1 MRLRSEVF
9 VVEQD
14 CVYLDLDD
22 KDARSIHLL
31 ARDEHAKPGTAA
43 RAVVRLVPPGV
54 SYAEPSIGR
63 VATDLALR
71 GSGLG
76 VELMERAIRA
86 CHRHWPGRGIRISA
100 QQYLTGFYGRLG
112 FETVGE
118 GYMED
123 GIPHI
128 QMHRSWHDMD
138 DWRTLH
144 HEALDVF
151 EHHLLALPAAV
162 LQGTKASWGGL
173 QVLEH
178 LMRSEDGTWAYLMKK
193 SQADA
198 TALPPADVASDERG
212 WHLVKA
218 LLSDGQWKDPTPG
231 GMLSPEPDDR
241 LDVDAEMQRWR
252 ERLDGAYGKLASA
265 FGEDAW
271 WTVQVFNHPIAGKLS
286 LSDTLAFG
294 IAHVHHHVHQL
305 KRLNPLRA

>member
-22 KDARSIHLL
+22 KDARSIHLF
-31 ARDEHAKPGTAA
+31 AQDENAQPGTAA

-54 SYAEPSIGR
+54 SYREPSIGR
-63 VATDLALR
+63 VAIDLTSR
-71 GSGLG
+71 GTGLG
-76 VELMERAIRA
+76 VELMERAIRS
-86 CHRHWPGRGIRISA
+86 CHRHWPCTGLRISA
-100 QQYLTGFYGRLG
+100 QQYLIGFYGRLG

-128 QMHRSWHDMD
+128 QMHRAWRGME
-138 DWRTLH
+138 DWRALH
-144 HEALDVF
+144 HTALDVF

-162 LQGTKASWGGL
+162 LQGSRATWGGM

-178 LMRSEDGTWAYLMKK
+178 LMRSESGTWAYLMKK
-193 SQADA
+193 AHADL
-198 TALPPADVASDERG
+198 TTLPPADVASDERG
-212 WHLVKA
+212 WHLVRA
-218 LLSDGQWKDPTPG
+218 LHSDGQWKDPTPG
-231 GMLSPEPDDR
+231 GMLSPEPNDR
-241 LDVDAEMQRWR
+241 MDLGIEMRRWHNSID
-252 ERLDGAYGKLASA
+252 EAYGELASV
-265 FGEDAW
+265 FGQDAW

-286 LSDTLAFG
+286 LADTLSFG

-305 KRLNPLRA
+305 KRLIP